1 MSGGGKGGS
10 ATTEVTVPE
19 YVEEAARRNL
29 NKAEAISRI
38 GYTPYYGPDVAA
50 FTPMQEAAFQ
60 NTADAASAF
69 GMSGGNMSAQ
79 NLRGGM
85 AAPTSYA
92 SGARGYSSAPMYEDA
107 LAQLRKERPGQ
118 KKYIDSFF
126 IDPVTGAPGSN
137 MQPRI
142 VYTQSPVMG
151 GSGSS
156 SGNVFGGGGGSG
168 GVVGGGGRGGGLF
181 NYRQGPNQ
189 NGSAGYGI
197 GGYTSLRDTV
207 DGGGPGKSKILCCAY
222 HNLGYLPR
230 EIWRLDQRY
239 GVWLYRNDPE
249 LMVGYHAWAAP
260 LADYVQ
266 EDTPVAKVVRAFMWP
281 IVKAWAE
288 EMAHNM
294 KPDDY
299 APNYFGKL
307 IKFVGEPFSRMCG
320 KLKPRKIKEMV

>member
-10 ATTEVTVPE
+10 TTSEVKVPE

-92 SGARGYSSAPMYEDA
+92 GGARGYSSAPMYEDA
-107 LAQLRKERPGQ
+107 LKQLRKNSPGQ
-118 KKYIDSFF
+118 KEYIDSFF

-137 MQPRI
+137 TQPSI
-142 VYTQSPVMG
+142 YYTQSPAMAL
-151 GSGSS
+151 
-156 SGNVFGGGGGSG
+156 GGGGGSDGVTSDGKG
-168 GVVGGGGRGGGLF
+168 GVAVGGGGRGGGLF
-181 NYRQGPNQ
+181 NYRQGPNL

-207 DGGGPGKSKILCCAY
+207 DRGGAGKSGGGCFLTTAIVDRRGEADDGPTLSKL
-222 HNLGYLPR
+222 
-230 EIWRLDQRY
+230 
-239 GVWLYRNDPE
+239 RNFRDTYMASDPE
-249 LMVGYHAWAAP
+249 MAADIARYYDVAPQIVATIPEGDPDWDWIGSQVDKSIYHIDANELSEAYDVYGSMVKKLMSKWI
-260 LADYVQ
+260 D
-266 EDTPVAKVVRAFMWP
+266 AKGS
-281 IVKAWAE
+281 
-288 EMAHNM
+288 
-294 KPDDY
+294 Y
-299 APNYFGKL
+299 
-307 IKFVGEPFSRMCG
+307 
-320 KLKPRKIKEMV
+320 

>member
-1 MSGGGKGGS
+1 MSGGRSGS
-10 ATTEVTVPE
+10 TTTEVKVPE

-60 NTADAASAF
+60 NTADAANAF
-69 GMSGGNMSAQ
+69 GMSGGNMSAK

-92 SGARGYSSAPMYEDA
+92 GGVRGYSSAPMYEDA
-107 LAQLRKERPGQ
+107 LAQLLKKRPGQ

-126 IDPVTGAPGSN
+126 IDPVTGAAGLN

-142 VYTQSPVMG
+142 DYTQPQAMAL
-151 GSGSS
+151 
-156 SGNVFGGGGGSG
+156 GGGGFESG
-168 GVVGGGGRGGGLF
+168 GDSRVVDGGGSGGGLF
-181 NYRQGPNQ
+181 NYRQGPNL
-189 NGSAGYGI
+189 NGRAGYGI
-197 GGYTSLRDTV
+197 RGYTSLRDTI
-207 DGGGPGKSKILCCAY
+207 DGGGPGVSGGGRKKILCCAY
-222 HNLGYLPR
+222 YNLGYLPR

-266 EDTPVAKVVRAFMWP
+266 EDTPVAKVVRAVMWP

-320 KLKPRKIKEMV
+320 KLKPRKIEEMV